1 MAGQEWKWTPGFELL
16 INKCEKSSLST
27 QWMKSFFDLCISKL
41 QMGHLMKKCENS
53 MDLSTV
59 YKQITRI
66 LSIENICTYAQIVS
80 KLFVSRE

>member
-1 MAGQEWKWTPGFELL
+1 
-16 INKCEKSSLST
+16 
-27 QWMKSFFDLCISKL
+27 
-41 QMGHLMKKCENS
+41 MKKCENS